1 MNLEIKS
8 DDYDGSD
15 KCEILI
21 PSEGDK
27 RLQALE
33 TCLARLD
40 NNKYRRSKD
49 QKVWHS
55 AWTQACLFQIYNK
68 DEKDFEAKVGSL
80 SKKITR
86 NLLIQGPQMI
96 GKKMGLCMFLA
107 AYLWTQKSAS
117 VLVLTPGAR
126 HSSMLIH
133 KTLSMLPFILPDT
146 EKTPIILNKGHY
158 CLQIRAADGTK
169 SILNTAPAVPS
180 RLRGI
185 GRSDIMIVYKPE
197 LFQDLSVIRETVI
210 PLSFFNNST
219 TWIISAVRT
228 CQAAPICL
236 KLPDQL
242 YQSMWVFKTTQPLSA
257 RHCTT
262 CYNNNNSRDCVNCDI
277 CRSSTPSTPRA
288 PPRWMS
294 KDYDEKLTKILSN
307 SSDFL
312 DEINHIFP
320 DDGKKNSLS

>member
-8 DDYDGSD
+8 DDGSG

-21 PSEGDK
+21 QSEGDK
-27 RLQALE
+27 RLQALG

-40 NNKYRRSKD
+40 NGMYRRSKD

-55 AWTQACLFQIYNK
+55 AWTQACSFQIYNK

-86 NLLIQGPQMI
+86 NLLIQGPQWI
-96 GKKMGLCMFLA
+96 GKKMALCMFLA

-117 VLVLTPGAR
+117 VMVLTPGAI
-126 HSSMLIH
+126 HSAMLIH
-133 KTLSMLPFILPDT
+133 KTLSMLPLILPDG
-146 EKTPIILNKGHY
+146 ENTPNILHKNNY

-169 SILNTAPAVPS
+169 SILNTIPVGHS

-185 GRSDIMIVYKPE
+185 GGADIMIVYKPE
-197 LFQDLSVIRETVI
+197 LFQDFSVIRETVI
-210 PLSFFNNST
+210 PLSLLNNSI

-228 CQAAPICL
+228 CGAAPICL

-242 YQSMWVFKTTQPLSA
+242 HQSIWIFKTTQPLTA

-262 CYNNNNSRDCVNCDI
+262 CYNNNSRDCVNCDI
-277 CRSSTPSTPRA
+277 CRSSKPPMPST
-288 PPRWMS
+288 PRWMS
-294 KDYDEKLTKILSN
+294 KDHDEKLYRILSDSKN
-307 SSDFL
+307 IFL
-312 DEINHIFP
+312 KEVNGIC
-320 DDGKKNSLS
+320 KE